1 MSNNIDNKENK
12 SLFQELFQTLFL
24 LLNKI
29 PLLLQPNKKL
39 FGYIFV
45 ISWITLL
52 VFTSFEMIKWFVGKQ
67 LNASTLLF
75 YILCFFVLVFIPMLI
90 SMYNEWEK
98 RNNALLEKIDKLI
111 DRKNIE
117 NGQI

>member
-1 MSNNIDNKENK
+1 
-12 SLFQELFQTLFL
+12 
-24 LLNKI
+24 
-29 PLLLQPNKKL
+29 LQPNKKL

-52 VFTSFEMIKWFVGKQ
+52 VFTGFEIIKWFVGKQ
-67 LNASTLLF
+67 LNPSTLLL

-98 RNNALLEKIDKLI
+98 RNNALLEKIDKLLEE
-111 DRKNIE
+111 KESEKEQN
-117 NGQI
+117 